1 MNDTQ
6 DLAAQ
11 AIQGD
16 ASAFEALVRKYNRLV
31 WAAIYGEIHD
41 PGWTEDLVQETFLRA
56 WKAIGQLE
64 SPAAFRPWLLS
75 IARRLAFRHRELA
88 RNTLTLAAEPVST
101 AGLHLAE
108 EDETPRRVHAAIQ
121 KLPERERMPVILR
134 FLNGMDYRQIGESL
148 QLSNGALRGLL
159 NRGLARLR
167 RDLSSVAKEGGLS

>member
-1 MNDTQ
+1 MSDTQ
-6 DLAAQ
+6 DLAAR

-16 ASAFEALVRKYNRLV
+16 ASAFELLVRKYSRLV

-88 RNTLTLAAEPVST
+88 RNTLQLAAEPA
-101 AGLHLAE
+101 AGPAPYPD
-108 EDETPRRVHAAIQ
+108 EDETPRKVHAAIQ
-121 KLPERERMPVILR
+121 KLPERERVPVILR
-134 FLNGMDYRQIGESL
+134 FLNGMDYAQIGESL
-148 QLSNGALRGLL
+148 HLSNGALRGLL